1 LAVNN
6 DDATKAACADVM
18 QSAIRNQRYRL
29 KKKYFNGVP
38 ANEVRAT
45 SPVQNMTDEEWIAL
59 VAHWSDPK
67 NKVCS
72 NFSIFFNLYLEADLI
87 SACVCSKPLKSTNKT
102 G

>member
-1 LAVNN
+1 MDVNN

-38 ANEVRAT
+38 ANEVRTT

-59 VAHWSDPK
+59 VSHWSDPK
-67 NKVCS
+67 KKVCS
-72 NFSIFFNLYLEADLI
+72 KFAIFFQAVLG
-87 SACVCSKPLKSTNKT
+87 S
-102 G
+102 